1 MPMIFALSGGGDA
14 GSLSG
19 LLGSATTMLT
29 WFLTSMKSVLD
40 FIIANPV
47 CLMMFLILLCGSV
60 VAMLMRIWHSA

>member
-1 MPMIFALSGGGDA
+1 MNMIFALSGGDTA

-19 LLGSATTMLT
+19 LLSSATTMLT
-29 WFLTSMKSVLD
+29 WFLTSMKSLLD

-60 VAMLMRIWHSA
+60 VGMLMRVWHSA